1 MIQQK
6 RAPGLKVLE
15 TDRSTLRWPSSD
27 DAPFIL
33 GLLNDPCWLQFI
45 SDNGVRTLDHAQ
57 SYLSNGP
64 IAMYALLCFGLYLA
78 ELKEV
83 GIPIGICGLI
93 KRGSKGW

>member
-15 TDRSTLRWPSSD
+15 TDRRTLRWPSSD

-45 SDNGVRTLDHAQ
+45 SDNDVRTLDHAQ